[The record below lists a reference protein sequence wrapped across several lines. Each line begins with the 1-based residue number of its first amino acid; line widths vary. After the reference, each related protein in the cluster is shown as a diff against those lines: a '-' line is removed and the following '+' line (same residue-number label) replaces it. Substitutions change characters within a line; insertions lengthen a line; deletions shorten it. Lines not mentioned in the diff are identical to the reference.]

1 MTEKFKNLFKKIEDL
16 ENKNKIYDKFYI
28 PEFKIFAFFKAIQQ
42 NIAELEK
49 FKNYLSKGRDGVNG
63 HYSDEFLVV
72 ALIFRSFFQISTVNV
87 GKVISADENQ
97 SLSKAFKLLSTKTD
111 VSCDHLNKIKR
122 LFLPIK
128 NEFERFILD
137 LEEKYISILQ
147 RSMPDYYRSVR
158 VKSGGELVP
167 SAEKI
172 LDLVPWHKYFPD
184 SIFEWD
190 EYYSPILMYKTLV
203 WSRLKKI
210 DGCIQIR
217 NALREE
223 IESKNGHFRRF
234 GQNLGFIDSI
244 PEKSKLYDFF
254 KNLKNS
260 VLDKTIETH
269 ARILIRRNTAEPLI
283 LTADSSSAK
292 GQNDDPGFSDDVQEN
307 SNRKKTHKIHA
318 VCDGIGI
325 PLLIH
330 RTQGEMNDMIGFN
343 LYKPELLRLKE
354 IADEENRKVIAL
366 ALDAGFA
373 STENITWIKQNLKVE
388 PIVWPRN
395 PRGGELKML
404 LHWLENLRKRFRRLK
419 KLKRNTSPDALLK
432 DKVYCNII
440 KAIEWICTE
449 LQASEYDYAKFIANY
464 LLEIGIHKWFTLY
477 RRRSTIEG
485 TFGIMK
491 SSYHLLKRTPSQ
503 SLPVTGAE
511 NVEKHAAL
519 VIIAMQINALYRYL
533 MLQKDSGILKP
544 TLAFTLKELEVD
556 L

>member
-1 MTEKFKNLFKKIEDL
+1 MTDKFKDVFKKVKDFKNI
-16 ENKNKIYDKFYI
+16 NKIYDKYYI
-28 PEFKIFAFFKAIQQ
+28 PDFKIFAFFEALEQ
-42 NIAELEK
+42 NVLKLEK
-49 FKNYLSKGRDGVNG
+49 FTNYLSKERNGVNG

-72 ALIFRSFFQISTVNV
+72 ALIFRSFFQISTGNI
-87 GKVISADENQ
+87 GKVISADENPDLLKIFK
-97 SLSKAFKLLSTKTD
+97 SLSIKTE
-111 VSCDHLNKIKR
+111 VSCDHLNRIKR

-128 NEFERFILD
+128 DEFERFILD
-137 LEEKYISILQ
+137 LEEKYILILQ
-147 RSMPDYYRSVR
+147 RSMPDYYRSFR
-158 VKSGGELVP
+158 VKSGSELIP
-167 SAEKI
+167 GAEKI

-190 EYYSPILMYKTLV
+190 EYYSPLLMYKTLV

-217 NALREE
+217 NALHEE
-223 IESKNGHFRRF
+223 IELTDGHFRRF
-234 GQNLGFIDSI
+234 GQNLGFMDTI

-254 KNLKNS
+254 KNLENS
-260 VLDKTIETH
+260 VIDKTIETH
-269 ARILIRRNTAEPLI
+269 ARILIKRNTAEPLI
-283 LTADSSSAK
+283 LTADSTSAK
-292 GQNDDPGFSDDVQEN
+292 GQNDDPGFSDDVQEK

-343 LYKPELLRLKE
+343 LYKSELLKLKT
-354 IADEENRKVIAL
+354 IADEEHRKVIGL

-373 STENITWIKQNLKVE
+373 STENITWIKQNLKIE
-388 PIVWPRN
+388 PVVWPRN
-395 PRGGELKML
+395 QHGGELEML

-464 LLEIGIHKWFTLY
+464 LLKIGIHKWFTMY

-511 NVEKHAAL
+511 NVEKHTAL